1 MKINKFFKSFHFKR
15 NDRLNPDML
24 HIYQEDSFTYVLTN
38 ENGDEFG
45 IIQANYYDSDYIEI
59 VRFCVAKAHR
69 NNSEKRW
76 GRSLIDHLIAE
87 ALSIPDIERITVVP
101 KAEELY
107 DDIEQIDLSVL
118 YQIYERLGFKF
129 INGVREKDYGNKMVL
144 RLRQ

>member
-1 MKINKFFKSFHFKR
+1 
-15 NDRLNPDML
+15 ML

-87 ALSIPDIERITVVP
+87 ALSIPDIERIIV
-101 KAEELY
+101 
-107 DDIEQIDLSVL
+107 
-118 YQIYERLGFKF
+118 
-129 INGVREKDYGNKMVL
+129 M
-144 RLRQ
+144 